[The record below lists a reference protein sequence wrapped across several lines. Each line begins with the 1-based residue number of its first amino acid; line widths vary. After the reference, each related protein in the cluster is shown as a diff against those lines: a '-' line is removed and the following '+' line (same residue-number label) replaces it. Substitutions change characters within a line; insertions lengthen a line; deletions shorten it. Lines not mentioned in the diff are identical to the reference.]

1 MSGGRKIPQHFFA
14 GPPFYWMGHPGGR
27 KTVGLPIHLY
37 TIVGGLL
44 RRPPPNRRF
53 PGISGIS
60 RNFEVRECRGER
72 GSRGSQDPPMD
83 PTSGLSSPP
92 DPFHN
97 FQSGLSYPQEP
108 HNNFQEN
115 YCGPTIIFLEIMEG
129 VLGGPGPPRG
139 VLVNSTKIM
148 EGLP

>member
-1 MSGGRKIPQHFFA
+1 MWEDSSG
-14 GPPFYWMGHPGGR
+14 
-27 KTVGLPIHLY
+27 V
-37 TIVGGLL
+37 L
-44 RRPPPNRRF
+44 RRTGDFREFRGF
-53 PGISGIS
+53 RGISK
-60 RNFEVRECRGER
+60 VHECRGER

-83 PTSGLSSPP
+83 TPSGLSYPP

-97 FQSGLSYPQEP
+97 FQSGLSYPREP
-108 HNNFQEN
+108 HNNFREN
-115 YCGPTIIFLEIMEG
+115 YCGPTIIFMGIMEG